1 MDVKFL
7 IAGDRAVSVEFGKEI
22 CLETNSK
29 VRMLEEKL
37 KEAPIDGVV
46 EVVPTYCS
54 LIVHYRPEVL
64 LYDQLVRELKERLN
78 NMHSIQ
84 KKKKIIKE
92 VPILYGGETG
102 PDLEYCARLEQTSVE
117 EIIRKHSEH
126 EYYVY
131 MLGFAPGHPHMAR
144 FQEPYSFKRRE
155 SPRVKIPARSVV
167 VQLNLSDLIPFEQ
180 PCGWNI
186 IGSTPLDICNYDR
199 EEPFLLN
206 AGDWVKHVPVTKE
219 EYDRIRRDVENGTY
233 RVKTYTVEENE

>member
-7 IAGDRAVSVEFGKEI
+7 IAGDRAVSVEFGKVI
-22 CLETNSK
+22 CLETNEK

-37 KEAPIDGVV
+37 QESPIDGVV

-54 LIVHYRPEVL
+54 LIVHYRPEVI
-64 LYDQLVRELKERLN
+64 LYDELIQALKERLE
-78 NMHSIQ
+78 NMHSVQ
-84 KKKKIIKE
+84 KKKKIVKE
-92 VPILYGGETG
+92 IPILYGGETG
-102 PDLEYCARLEQTSVE
+102 PDLEYCAQLEQTSTE

-131 MLGFAPGHPHMAR
+131 MLGFAPGHPYMER
-144 FQEPYSFKRRE
+144 FKEPYSFKRRE

-186 IGSTPLDICNYDR
+186 IGSTPLDICNFDK
-199 EEPFLLN
+199 EDPFLLS
-206 AGDWVKHVPVTKE
+206 AGDWVRHVPVTKE

-233 RVKTYTVEENE
+233 QVKTYAAEE

>member
-7 IAGDRAVSVEFGKEI
+7 VAGDRAVSVEFGKVI
-22 CLETNSK
+22 CLETNEK

-37 KEAPIDGVV
+37 KESPIDGVV

-54 LIVHYRPEVL
+54 LIIHYRPEVV
-64 LYDQLVRELKERLN
+64 LYGELVQALKEKLN
-78 NMHSIQ
+78 HMHSVQ
-84 KKKKIIKE
+84 KKKKIVKE
-92 VPILYGGETG
+92 IPILYGGETG
-102 PDLEYCARLEQTSVE
+102 PDLEYCARLEQTSTE

-131 MLGFAPGHPHMAR
+131 MLGFAPGHPYMAR
-144 FQEPYSFKRRE
+144 FEEPYSFKRRE

-186 IGSTPLDICNYDR
+186 IGSTPLDICNFKKED
-199 EEPFLLN
+199 PFLLS
-206 AGDWVKHVPVTKE
+206 AGDWVRHVPVTKE

-233 RVKTYTVEENE
+233 QVKTYGANE

>member
-7 IAGDRAVSVEFGKEI
+7 VAGDRAVSVEFGKVI
-22 CLETNSK
+22 CLETNEK

-37 KEAPIDGVV
+37 KESPIDGVV

-54 LIVHYRPEVL
+54 LIIHYRPEVV
-64 LYDQLVRELKERLN
+64 LYGELVQALKEKMN
-78 NMHSIQ
+78 HMHSVQ
-84 KKKKIIKE
+84 KKKKIVKE
-92 VPILYGGETG
+92 IPILYGGETG
-102 PDLEYCARLEQTSVE
+102 PDLEYCARLEQTSTE

-131 MLGFAPGHPHMAR
+131 MLGFAPGHPYMAR
-144 FQEPYSFKRRE
+144 FEEPYSFKRRE

-186 IGSTPLDICNYDR
+186 IGSTPLDICNFKKED
-199 EEPFLLN
+199 PFLLS
-206 AGDWVKHVPVTKE
+206 AGDWVRHVPVTKE

-233 RVKTYTVEENE
+233 QVKTYGANE

>member
-1 MDVKFL
+1 MNL
-7 IAGDRAVSVEFGKEI
+7 AVI
-22 CLETNSK
+22 CLETNEK

-37 KEAPIDGVV
+37 QESPIDGVV

-54 LIVHYRPEVL
+54 LIVHYRPEVI
-64 LYDQLVRELKERLN
+64 LYDELIQALKERLE
-78 NMHSIQ
+78 NMHSVQ
-84 KKKKIIKE
+84 KKKKIVKE
-92 VPILYGGETG
+92 IPILYGGETG
-102 PDLEYCARLEQTSVE
+102 PDLEYCAQLEQTSTE

-131 MLGFAPGHPHMAR
+131 MLGFAPGHPYMAR
-144 FQEPYSFKRRE
+144 FKEPYSFKRRE

-186 IGSTPLDICNYDR
+186 IGSTPLDICNFDK
-199 EEPFLLN
+199 EDPFLLS
-206 AGDWVKHVPVTKE
+206 AGDWVRHVPVTKE

-233 RVKTYTVEENE
+233 QVKTYAAEE

>member
-7 IAGDRAVSVEFGKEI
+7 VAGDRAVSVEFGKVI
-22 CLETNSK
+22 CLETNEK

-37 KEAPIDGVV
+37 KESPIDGVV

-64 LYDQLVRELKERLN
+64 LYDELVQELKERLD
-78 NMHSIQ
+78 NMHSVQ
-84 KKKKIIKE
+84 KKKKIVKE
-92 VPILYGGETG
+92 IPIFYGGETG
-102 PDLEYCARLEQTSVE
+102 PDLEYCARLEHISTE

-131 MLGFAPGHPHMAR
+131 MLGFAPGHPYMAR
-144 FQEPYSFKRRE
+144 FEEPYSFKRRE

-186 IGSTPLDICNYDR
+186 IGSTPLDICNFKK
-199 EEPFLLN
+199 EEPFLLS
-206 AGDWVKHVPVTKE
+206 AGDWVRHVPVTKE

-233 RVKTYTVEENE
+233 QVKTYGANE

>member
-84 KKKKIIKE
+84 LKKKIIKE

-131 MLGFAPGHPHMAR
+131 MLGFAPGHPYMAR

>member
-7 IAGDRAVSVEFGKEI
+7 VAGDRAVSVEFGKVI
-22 CLETNSK
+22 CLETNEK

-37 KEAPIDGVV
+37 KESPIDGVV

-54 LIVHYRPEVL
+54 LIIHYRPEVV
-64 LYDQLVRELKERLN
+64 LYGELVQALKEKLN
-78 NMHSIQ
+78 HMHSVQ
-84 KKKKIIKE
+84 KKKKIVKE
-92 VPILYGGETG
+92 IPIFYGGETG
-102 PDLEYCARLEQTSVE
+102 PDLEYCARLEQTSTE

-131 MLGFAPGHPHMAR
+131 MLGFAPGHPYMAR
-144 FQEPYSFKRRE
+144 FEEPYSFKRRE

-186 IGSTPLDICNYDR
+186 IGSTPLDICNFKKED
-199 EEPFLLN
+199 PFLLS
-206 AGDWVKHVPVTKE
+206 AGDWVRHVPVTKE

-233 RVKTYTVEENE
+233 QVKTYGANE

>member
-7 IAGDRAVSVEFGKEI
+7 VAGDRAVSVEFGKVI
-22 CLETNSK
+22 CLETNEK

-37 KEAPIDGVV
+37 KESPIDGVV

-54 LIVHYRPEVL
+54 LVIHYRPEVV
-64 LYDQLVRELKERLN
+64 LYGELVQALKEKLN
-78 NMHSIQ
+78 HMHSVQ
-84 KKKKIIKE
+84 KKKKIVKE
-92 VPILYGGETG
+92 IPILYGGETG
-102 PDLEYCARLEQTSVE
+102 PDLEYCARLEQTSTE

-131 MLGFAPGHPHMAR
+131 MLGFAPGHPYMAR
-144 FQEPYSFKRRE
+144 FEEPYSFKRRE

-167 VQLNLSDLIPFEQ
+167 VQLNLSDLISFEQ

-186 IGSTPLDICNYDR
+186 IGSTPLDICNFKKED
-199 EEPFLLN
+199 PFLLS
-206 AGDWVKHVPVTKE
+206 AGDWVRHVPVTKE

-233 RVKTYTVEENE
+233 QVKTYGANE

>member
-131 MLGFAPGHPHMAR
+131 MLGFAPGHPYMAR

>member
-7 IAGDRAVSVEFGKEI
+7 VAGDRAVSVEFGKVI
-22 CLETNSK
+22 CLETNEK

-37 KEAPIDGVV
+37 KESPIDGVV

-54 LIVHYRPEVL
+54 LVIHYRPEVV
-64 LYDQLVRELKERLN
+64 LYGELVQALKEKLN
-78 NMHSIQ
+78 HMHSVQ
-84 KKKKIIKE
+84 KKKKIVKE
-92 VPILYGGETG
+92 IPILYGGETG
-102 PDLEYCARLEQTSVE
+102 PDLEYCARLEQTSTE

-131 MLGFAPGHPHMAR
+131 MLGFAPGHPYMAR
-144 FQEPYSFKRRE
+144 FEEPYSFKRRE

-186 IGSTPLDICNYDR
+186 IGSTPLDICNFKKED
-199 EEPFLLN
+199 PFLLS
-206 AGDWVKHVPVTKE
+206 AGDWVRHVPVTKE

-233 RVKTYTVEENE
+233 QVKTYGANE